1 MIVQEKKILVTKIQR
16 FSLHD
21 GPGIRT
27 TIFLKGCSVRCPWC
41 CNPENLLNTQQ
52 YYVKDGVK
60 EVYGVYYEVNYLYE
74 EIMKDEIFY
83 TDSDVDYD
91 IRNSS
96 DISRLPGG
104 ITFSGGEPLLQ
115 MEPLQPLLY
124 LLDQRHIHMAVETSL
139 FVPWRDLCLAMEYIN
154 FFYID
159 VKILDQG
166 LCEKYIGGDLE
177 LFFQNLYSLADTGKP
192 MVIRIPVIGGY
203 TEDSGNRK
211 KMADLICD
219 LLTRGNIL
227 KVELLKEHNLGL
239 DKYRSLIVCNAGY
252 SLPKYKGISDDVM
265 ELYRKELIDRIEN
278 RIPVE
283 ICRV

>member
-60 EVYGVYYEVNYLYE
+60 EVYGVYYEVNDLYE

-154 FFYID
+154 FF
-159 VKILDQG
+159 
-166 LCEKYIGGDLE
+166 
-177 LFFQNLYSLADTGKP
+177 
-192 MVIRIPVIGGY
+192 
-203 TEDSGNRK
+203 
-211 KMADLICD
+211 
-219 LLTRGNIL
+219 
-227 KVELLKEHNLGL
+227 
-239 DKYRSLIVCNAGY
+239 
-252 SLPKYKGISDDVM
+252 
-265 ELYRKELIDRIEN
+265 
-278 RIPVE
+278 
-283 ICRV
+283 